1 MSRIY
6 IATFSENAVEVAKEN
21 NVNIELNDICISENL
36 DPGSFDRTLECM
48 RGEITGAGAKGVI
61 MHGPFTE
68 IIPAG
73 IDHRFVDMGIERLNE
88 AYEACRVLNI
98 NRMVVHSGYE
108 PLMYFK
114 EWHLE
119 KSVDFWKRY
128 MEGKDD
134 FTIYIENVFDDE
146 PQMMKNLVDA
156 LDDPR
161 IKLCLDV
168 GHANAMSLTE
178 YDVYSWIEIL
188 GDRIGHFHLHNNDG
202 SGDQHRALMDGG
214 LDMERII
221 ECANRCCGSD
231 VTFTIESHECRESTP
246 WLKNILEKE

>member
-1 MSRIY
+1 MSIIY
-6 IATFSENAVEVAKEN
+6 IATFSEDTVDVAKEN

-48 RGEITGAGAKGVI
+48 RSEIAGAGAEDVI

-73 IDHRFVDMGIERLNE
+73 IDHRFVDMGIVRLNE
-88 AYEACRVLNI
+88 AYEACRALNI

-114 EWHLE
+114 E
-119 KSVDFWKRY
+119 
-128 MEGKDD
+128 
-134 FTIYIENVFDDE
+134 
-146 PQMMKNLVDA
+146 
-156 LDDPR
+156 
-161 IKLCLDV
+161 
-168 GHANAMSLTE
+168 
-178 YDVYSWIEIL
+178 YDVYRWIEIL

-202 SGDQHRALMDGG
+202 SGDQHRALMDGS

-221 ECANRCCGSD
+221 KCANRFCGSD
-231 VTFTIESHECRESTP
+231 VTFTIESHECRESAP
-246 WLKNILEKE
+246 WLKNILENK